1 MSTKIDVNNINRYC
15 LYMAS
20 TVNENFQLSIN
31 LRPDFFLLVD
41 LRDFFFR
48 SRVEGTKKIK

>member
-1 MSTKIDVNNINRYC
+1 MSTEIEVNNINSYYF
-15 LYMAS
+15 YMTS

-31 LRPDFFLLVD
+31 LRPDFFFID

-48 SRVEGTKKIK
+48 SRVEGMKKNK